1 MKDILRSLRNENNY
15 SQSAVASYLN
25 ISRQMYNK
33 YENGLAEPS
42 LKNIKKLCEL
52 YKVSADIF
60 FKNLKMDED
69 NSCSYELHSPE
80 ELCVAEPDIP
90 YDVFNN
96 QNNTK
101 NLLTELINLVPLLQ
115 LSEQIT
121 LMSRLA
127 SIIESEFQIS
137 SFEKDVLFIFCGTR
151 LDRIKC
157 LVWEG
162 DGFLLMYKRL
172 QDGKFKWP
180 RTEREAMDITQ
191 EQFEWLMK
199 GLTVIPGVREVHPKS
214 VC

>member
-101 NLLTELINLVPLLQ
+101 NLLTELINLIPLLQ
-115 LSEQIT
+115 LNEQIS

-127 SIIESEFQIS
+127 SIIEKQTCIALKNPIKPKKLKQVPDAEYNKYLDSDELRQIRKAS
-137 SFEKDVLFIFCGTR
+137 LASIRELLKD
-151 LDRIKC
+151 D
-157 LVWEG
+157 
-162 DGFLLMYKRL
+162 
-172 QDGKFKWP
+172 
-180 RTEREAMDITQ
+180 
-191 EQFEWLMK
+191 EW
-199 GLTVIPGVREVHPKS
+199 
-214 VC
+214 

>member
-1 MKDILRSLRNENNY
+1 MRKALRRFYLATGKTDLRR
-15 SQSAVASYLN
+15 SVD
-25 ISRQMYNK
+25 
-33 YENGLAEPS
+33 G
-42 LKNIKKLCEL
+42 
-52 YKVSADIF
+52 
-60 FKNLKMDED
+60 
-69 NSCSYELHSPE
+69 
-80 ELCVAEPDIP
+80 
-90 YDVFNN
+90 
-96 QNNTK
+96 
-101 NLLTELINLVPLLQ
+101 
-115 LSEQIT
+115 
-121 LMSRLA
+121 LA

-137 SFEKDVLFIFCGTR
+137 PFEKDVLFIFCGTR

>member
-33 YENGLAEPS
+33 YENGFAEPS

-60 FKNLKMDED
+60 FKNLKVDED
-69 NSCSYELHSPE
+69 NPYSYESHSSE
-80 ELCVAEPDIP
+80 ELYVAEPDIP

-101 NLLTELINLVPLLQ
+101 NLLIELINLVPLLQ

-127 SIIESEFQIS
+127 SIIEKQTCNAIKKPIRQKKLKKIPDAEYNKYLDSDEAKQIRRS
-137 SFEKDVLFIFCGTR
+137 SLAAI
-151 LDRIKC
+151 
-157 LVWEG
+157 
-162 DGFLLMYKRL
+162 
-172 QDGKFKWP
+172 
-180 RTEREAMDITQ
+180 REILKND
-191 EQFEWLMK
+191 EW
-199 GLTVIPGVREVHPKS
+199 
-214 VC
+214 